1 MHDLGLSLLFQG
13 RSTLSYARHSPIT
26 PPPLS
31 REHVVF
37 RRLFIQSRPSPL
49 PSLLSTT
56 THTFAP
62 ICDFSGSKMTYPPT
76 FYFAITQFAVK
87 NWPGMSGFTPLRLFT
102 RIAVC
107 AILSCLATFSKPTN
121 QTQLSAFMSWRIYL
135 IADTPKTV
143 FLNLY
148 VNILN
153 RPN

>member
-1 MHDLGLSLLFQG
+1 MTH
-13 RSTLSYARHSPIT
+13 T
-26 PPPLS
+26 PP
-31 REHVVF
+31 
-37 RRLFIQSRPSPL
+37 
-49 PSLLSTT
+49 
-56 THTFAP
+56 
-62 ICDFSGSKMTYPPT
+62 

-87 NWPGMSGFTPLRLFT
+87 NWPGVPGFTPRTLFT

-121 QTQLSAFMSWRIYL
+121 QTQLSAFKSWPIYL

-153 RPN
+153 LPN